1 MDILNL
7 FGVDWRLMLAQLVNF
22 VIVVVILWWF
32 ALKPLTATMKKRSDE
47 ISRGL
52 TDAEAA
58 AKKLKEVELEVKAK
72 LQEGRVEADQILD
85 NAKKQADL
93 SRQENIA
100 KTKEEV
106 GNLIKKAKEQ
116 IQNEKDAMVTEAKG
130 ELAQVVVVALEKI
143 LSGAEAK
150 DLDKKYISK
159 VLKDLK

>member
-47 ISRGL
+47 INQGL
-52 TDAEAA
+52 VDAEAA

-93 SRQENIA
+93 SRQENIS

-106 GNLIKKAKEQ
+106 SNLIKKAKEQ
-116 IQNEKDAMVTEAKG
+116 IQNEKDAMVSEAKG

-143 LSGAEAK
+143 LTSTEAK
-150 DLDKKYISK
+150 NLDKKYISK